1 MIFIRN
7 NERLSARMYLG
18 TFAPI
23 YFCIPLATLR
33 SIGLIPLYRALVAKK
48 TCCVAKNVEK
58 RGAGRLNFE
67 PSRMSTKKI

>member
-33 SIGLIPLYRALVAKK
+33 SIGLIPPYRALVAKK
-48 TCCVAKNVEK
+48 NVSRRKKCKKK
-58 RGAGRLNFE
+58 RGGAL
-67 PSRMSTKKI
+67 KL